1 MLEAAPADDSPQ
13 NPKKEAP
20 PVTSPEVESGNGMP
34 SLSLKPNYSE
44 KSKFKDAPKTT
55 VRLTDLL
62 KVEPKKDQ
70 SASAVEVQREPD
82 LPFTPDQ
89 LKMAW
94 NEFTEQRKKFQA
106 EYQLLTQPY
115 ELIENK
121 VILHLH
127 NPVQENILANLR
139 TDLTGYVRD
148 KLKNQS
154 IQIVGESREAEQRK
168 VIYTNREKFD
178 YLVQKNPVLREL
190 KDRLG
195 LDTDF

>member
-1 MLEAAPADDSPQ
+1 
-13 NPKKEAP
+13 
-20 PVTSPEVESGNGMP
+20 MP